1 MKDFSRKDVR
11 DAYRVF
17 FDRAPENQAAVEHH
31 YSQNDSLAK
40 LLETLWNSAEF
51 QVRLKK
57 TTPVQVVP
65 KSERTERLSLHDTCT
80 GKYFLPADAFQDVIA
95 NTIIMGDI
103 FDKHIYETAKR
114 YIKHGTAV
122 LDVGSNFGQMAV
134 LFSRLVGDSGVVHAF
149 EADDFVFRILNKNI
163 AVNSCANIVAHFGA
177 VHNIGGEML
186 RFPVQDF
193 QSFGTYGSYGIDYT
207 NSMAGDRFVKT
218 ITIDDLDLI
227 LPISFMKIDVQGGD
241 LLVLKGAEKTIKK
254 NRMAIIFEYESS
266 LEDELGLNFQDYIDF
281 VRFINYRFEKVFL
294 GHNFLIVPSD
304 YPKDSKK

>member
-17 FDRAPENQAAVEHH
+17 LDRAPENQAAVEHH

-40 LLETLWNSAEF
+40 LLETLWNSEEF
-51 QVRLKK
+51 QARLKK
-57 TTPVQVVP
+57 MTQVQVAP

-80 GKYFLPADAFQDVIA
+80 GKYFLPADAYQDVIA
-95 NTIIMGDI
+95 NTIIMGEI
-103 FDKHIYETAKR
+103 FDESIYETAKR
-114 YIKHGTAV
+114 YIKPGTAV
-122 LDVGSNFGQMAV
+122 LDVGSNFGQMAI

-163 AVNSCANIVAHFGA
+163 AVNNCANIVAHFGA
-177 VHNIGGEML
+177 VHNISGEML

-193 QSFGTYGSYGIDYT
+193 ERFGTYGSYGIDYT
-207 NSMAGDRFVKT
+207 NSMVGDRFVKT

-227 LPISFMKIDVQGGD
+227 LPISLMKIDVQGGD

-254 NRMAIIFEYESS
+254 NRMPIIFEYEYSF
-266 LEDELGLNFQDYIDF
+266 EDELELNFQDYIDF
-281 VRFINYRFEKVFL
+281 VRSINYRFEKVVL
-294 GHNFLIVPSD
+294 SHNFLIVPSD

>member
-17 FDRAPENQAAVEHH
+17 LDRAPENQAAVEHH

-40 LLETLWNSAEF
+40 LLETLWNSEEF
-51 QVRLKK
+51 QNRLKK

-80 GKYFLPADAFQDVIA
+80 GKYFLPADACQDVIA
-95 NTIIMGDI
+95 NAIIMGEI
-103 FDKHIYETAKR
+103 FDESIYETAKL
-114 YIKHGTAV
+114 YIKPGTAV

-134 LFSRLVGDSGVVHAF
+134 LFSRLVGDSGVIHAF
-149 EADDFVFRILNKNI
+149 EADDFVFQILNKNI
-163 AVNSCANIVAHFGA
+163 AVNNCANIVAHFGA
-177 VHNIGGEML
+177 VHNISGEML

-193 QSFGTYGSYGIDYT
+193 QRFGTYGSYGIDYT

-227 LPISFMKIDVQGGD
+227 IPISFMKIDVQGGD

-254 NRMAIIFEYESS
+254 NRMAIIFEYEY
-266 LEDELGLNFQDYIDF
+266 LFEDELGLNFQDYIDF
-281 VRFINYRFEKVFL
+281 VRSINYRFEKVVL
-294 GHNFLIVPSD
+294 AHNFLIVPSD